1 MREVL
6 SCLKNTQYFP
16 VIIETNCLQVFNALI
31 DSNDYQNDFGLFI
44 SDCRALAHCLKKVT
58 FSFVRRSANT
68 AAHVVG
74 RVGRSLSGPGEWR
87 HVPPLSLL
95 PHLSVY

>member
-1 MREVL
+1 MHEVL

-44 SDCRALAHCLKKVT
+44 SDCRALAHCLKKVI

-68 AAHVVG
+68 AAHVIT
-74 RVGRSLSGPGEWR
+74 RVGCFLSGPSEWR
-87 HVPPLSLL
+87 HVLPPWLL
-95 PHLSVY
+95 PHLSV